1 MEKKFN
7 RESYPFD
14 ILEKF
19 GLTEGMLL
27 DLPGYVH
34 DIIERGGKSPL
45 LPLTVSQPDGKT
57 VRCYAKFALVDFDG
71 EPEVMFYP
79 KFKQADLAPFDELQR
94 EALLEGKV
102 IVADVMDRFVTDE
115 GVEDEQR
122 IKAFVQLDQDTNT
135 VVYTPTPTIAR
146 NISALSDVYGLD
158 GDEIRRFWDGD
169 LVMTRVR
176 NDEGVEETVTIG
188 VDLNTETGVLAVPG
202 IAEQWIMAVR
212 RRMPEYSFGMEG
224 CWINRDGRLRYV
236 HEEDFTSDIIE
247 AQQESSR
254 QQELLLH
261 AKGRMHSGDEYEE
274 PMGNHVNPADEYGY
288 DASRGIG
295 Y

>member
-34 DIIERGGKSPL
+34 DVIERGGKSPL

-224 CWINRDGRLRYV
+224 CWVNRDGRLRYV

-288 DASRGIG
+288 DASRGMG

>member
-288 DASRGIG
+288 DASRGMG

>member
-27 DLPGYVH
+27 DLPDYVH

-224 CWINRDGRLRYV
+224 CWVNRDGRLRYV

-288 DASRGIG
+288 DASRGMG

>member
-79 KFKQADLAPFDELQR
+79 KFKQADLGPFDELQR

-146 NISALSDVYGLD
+146 NISAFSDVYGLD

-224 CWINRDGRLRYV
+224 CWVNRDGRLRYV

-288 DASRGIG
+288 DASRGMG

>member
-27 DLPGYVH
+27 DLPDYVH

-57 VRCYAKFALVDFDG
+57 VRCYARFALVDFDG

-79 KFKQADLAPFDELQR
+79 KFKQADLAPFDERQR
-94 EALLEGKV
+94 EALQEGKV
-102 IVADVMDRFVTDE
+102 IVTDVTDTFVNDE

-122 IKAFVQLDQDTNT
+122 IRAFVQLDQDTNA

-146 NISALSDVYGLD
+146 NISALSDVYALEAAD
-158 GDEIRRFWDGD
+158 IRRFWDGN
-169 LVMTRVR
+169 LVMTHVR
-176 NDEGVEETVTIG
+176 NDVGVEETVTIG
-188 VDLNTETGVLAVPG
+188 VDLNTETGILAVPG

-224 CWINRDGRLRYV
+224 CWVNRDGRLRYV

-247 AQQESSR
+247 AQQEASR
-254 QQELLLH
+254 QRELQQY
-261 AKGRMHSGDEYEE
+261 AKGRMYSGDDYEE
-274 PMGNHVNPADEYGY
+274 PMGHRVNHTDDNGY
-288 DASRGIG
+288 DASRGMG

>member
-224 CWINRDGRLRYV
+224 CWVNRDGRLRYV

-288 DASRGIG
+288 DASRGMG

>member
-79 KFKQADLAPFDELQR
+79 KFKQADLAPFDVLQR

-224 CWINRDGRLRYV
+224 CWVNRDGRLRYV

-254 QQELLLH
+254 QHELLLH

-288 DASRGIG
+288 DASRGMG

>member
-135 VVYTPTPTIAR
+135 VVYTPT
-146 NISALSDVYGLD
+146 
-158 GDEIRRFWDGD
+158 IRRFWDGD

-274 PMGNHVNPADEYGY
+274 PMGNHVNPADEYGN
-288 DASRGIG
+288 DASRGMG

>member
-27 DLPGYVH
+27 DLPDYVH

-79 KFKQADLAPFDELQR
+79 KFKQADLAPFDERQR
-94 EALLEGKV
+94 EALQEGKV

-122 IKAFVQLDQDTNT
+122 IKAFVQLDRDTNT

-158 GDEIRRFWDGD
+158 GDEIRRFWDGN
-169 LVMTRVR
+169 LVMTHVR

-224 CWINRDGRLRYV
+224 CWVNRDGRLRYV

-247 AQQESSR
+247 AQQEASR
-254 QQELLLH
+254 QRELQQY

-274 PMGNHVNPADEYGY
+274 PMGNHVNPADQYGY
-288 DASRGIG
+288 DASRGMG

>member
-45 LPLTVSQPDGKT
+45 LPLSVSQPDGKT

-288 DASRGIG
+288 DASRGMG

>member
-45 LPLTVSQPDGKT
+45 LPLTVSQTDGKT

-274 PMGNHVNPADEYGY
+274 PMGNHVNSADEYGY
-288 DASRGIG
+288 DASRGMG

>member
-79 KFKQADLAPFDELQR
+79 KFKQADLAPFDKLQR

-288 DASRGIG
+288 DASRGMG

>member
-1 MEKKFN
+1 
-7 RESYPFD
+7 
-14 ILEKF
+14 
-19 GLTEGMLL
+19 
-27 DLPGYVH
+27 
-34 DIIERGGKSPL
+34 
-45 LPLTVSQPDGKT
+45 

-202 IAEQWIMAVR
+202 IAGQWIMAVR

-224 CWINRDGRLRYV
+224 CWVNRDGRLRYV

-288 DASRGIG
+288 DASRGMG

>member
-27 DLPGYVH
+27 DLPSYVH

-224 CWINRDGRLRYV
+224 CWVNRDGRLRYV

-288 DASRGIG
+288 DASRGMG

>member
-176 NDEGVEETVTIG
+176 NNEGVEETVTIG

-224 CWINRDGRLRYV
+224 CWVNRDGRLRYV

-288 DASRGIG
+288 DASRGMG